1 MVFEYIIRKIKDAE
15 IQVEP
20 FPHVEIMDFFSEDH
34 FHQIVNSPEI
44 QIQVAASDQEQ
55 FEHLFSSGYKV
66 VEFPGCT
73 TDYRE
78 YLAWHRD
85 RSVSR
90 KSNSACEGYG
100 VVLRLEESKSQ
111 IIHDLRE
118 FLVSDEL
125 ARVVADAFEI
135 SMENCKYDAGIQKY
149 MDGYEISPHPDI
161 RRKAATFMVNLNPN
175 PDSEAMDHHTHLM
188 KFRDEWKYVEKFW
201 EFNPSVDRCWVP
213 WDWCETVKQ
222 QVANNSM
229 VIFAPSHNSMHAVKA
244 NYDHLGHQRT
254 QLYGNL
260 WYNHVD
266 VDTRIRW
273 EDLVVRSTFDSV
285 SREKSRVLSKL
296 GRIFSRNRGAS
307 FKSTSRDGLNSLTT
321 NKD

>member
-1 MVFEYIIRKIKDAE
+1 MLFNYILEKISDGE
-15 IQVEP
+15 IEQVP
-20 FPHVEIMDFFSEDH
+20 FPHLEITDLFEADH
-34 FHQIVNSPEI
+34 LTQIINSPEI
-44 QIQVAASDQEQ
+44 KVPAASDDEGQ
-55 FEHLFSSGYKV
+55 FEKLFSAGYRV

-78 YLAWHRD
+78 YLAWHQD
-85 RSVSR
+85 KSVSR

-111 IIHDLRE
+111 IIHELRE
-118 FLVSDEL
+118 FLVSNEL
-125 ARVVADAFEI
+125 ARVVADVFEI
-135 SMENCKYDAGIQKY
+135 PMENCKYDAGIQKY

-188 KFRDEWKYVEKFW
+188 EFRDEWKYVEKFW

-213 WDWCETVKQ
+213 WDWCESVKQ

-229 VIFAPSHNSMHAVKA
+229 VIFAPSHKTMHAVKA

-273 EDLVVRSTFDSV
+273 EDLVVDSTYDARPST
-285 SREKSRVLSKL
+285 KSRVLRKL
-296 GRIFSRNRGAS
+296 GRIFSRNRGVS
-307 FKSTSRDGLNSLTT
+307 FKSSARDGLNSVTVK
-321 NKD
+321 KD